1 MDKSM
6 LKKMYGEIRDDDP
19 SSAVND
25 LMSSTDESLQ
35 KPSAADKA
43 KQAFKGRIE

>member
-6 LKKMYGEIRDDDP
+6 LKKMYSEIIDKDP
-19 SSAVND
+19 SSAVKD

-35 KPSAADKA
+35 KPSAPDKA

>member
-6 LKKMYGEIRDDDP
+6 LKKMYSEMSDDDP

-25 LMSSTDESLQ
+25 AMSSSDESLD
-35 KPSAADKA
+35 KPTAAYKA